1 MIFSDQNRNNLHKST
16 MMLKWMGLNV
26 SSVGKFAMSI
36 SRLQECLHM
45 SIESLYSSMES
56 DTPPHRSD
64 HRDQSGGKEGFRR
77 RTCIAP
83 GLCHPTSHYNP
94 VKQQRIAIALP
105 APHHLPSSRVAR
117 QKTLKNCRAQNGSVF
132 GSVPHALH
140 SLKSDGLPIM
150 QWLRRDA
157 HPQGHTSEYGS

>member
-64 HRDQSGGKEGFRR
+64 RPIRLVEKRGSEEERASHQAYVTRHRITIQ
-77 RTCIAP
+77 
-83 GLCHPTSHYNP
+83 
-94 VKQQRIAIALP
+94 
-105 APHHLPSSRVAR
+105 
-117 QKTLKNCRAQNGSVF
+117 
-132 GSVPHALH
+132 
-140 SLKSDGLPIM
+140 
-150 QWLRRDA
+150 
-157 HPQGHTSEYGS
+157 